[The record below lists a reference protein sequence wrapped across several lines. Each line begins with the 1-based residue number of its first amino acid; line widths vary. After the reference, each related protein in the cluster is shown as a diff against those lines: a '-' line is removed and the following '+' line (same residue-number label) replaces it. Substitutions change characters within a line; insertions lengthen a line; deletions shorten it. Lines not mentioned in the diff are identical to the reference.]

1 MIIVCSSTK
10 LLTFLNKFVIN
21 KEDKHFKTE
30 CSAIEN
36 TSIKLQGLLLN
47 IVDSLKRCSTEFHL
61 SFN

>member
-1 MIIVCSSTK
+1 MLK
-10 LLTFLNKFVIN
+10 FLNKFVIN

-36 TSIKLQGLLLN
+36 TSIKLKGLLLN

-61 SFN
+61 SFK